1 MQPHTNGQP
10 RPCEWRV
17 IVAASALASSVQTTK
32 MGGNGTCSNC
42 MFSCWTSNTTKK
54 RENKKK
60 LVNLFAALLGACDAV
75 LPRKNSMPNTEFVWW
90 PPKLTNSPRVELWLN
105 SICLL
110 CSSDIYFF
118 YCCWRMHKHKSLW
131 CRLLQASC
139 MWAYLPIRTSAR
151 TLSHRSS
158 LIGWKFNSL
167 LCSRW
172 LMSGG

>member
-1 MQPHTNGQP
+1 MTCNCSGLSTGVFGANNKNGWQ
-10 RPCEWRV
+10 RHLFKLHVFMLNE
-17 IVAASALASSVQTTK
+17 QYYK
-32 MGGNGTCSNC
+32 
-42 MFSCWTSNTTKK
+42 KK
-54 RENKKK
+54 REQKKTCEFIRSTSRR
-60 LVNLFAALLGACDAV
+60 LWCCVV
-75 LPRKNSMPNTEFVWW
+75 PRKNSMPNTEFVWW